1 MNQLQSVST
10 ASALLAGDALPL
22 DLRFVVFD
30 ETRYY
35 SAEIREKAGKVC
47 QTYVY
52 DANRVTHCCEI
63 TPSFTLIPFYT
74 QAMNYFEDDAA
85 RAALDEVLTL
95 ANAQAEVRY
104 VHCRAIEAIPNTHKR
119 KYHLVERD
127 LDEDYQKQFDSVLD
141 HLHSN
146 PPMIAA
152 GRPDCIII

>member
-10 ASALLAGDALPL
+10 ATALLAGDALPL

-35 SAEIREKAGKVC
+35 SAEIREKAGTVY

-52 DANRVTHCCEI
+52 DANRAIHCCEI
-63 TPSFTLIPFYT
+63 TPSFTLVPFYT
-74 QAMNYFEDDAA
+74 QAMNYLEDDAA
-85 RAALDEVLTL
+85 REALDEVIRQ
-95 ANAQAEVRY
+95 ANTEAEERY
-104 VHCRAIEAIPNTHKR
+104 VHCCVVDRIPNTHKR
-119 KYHLVERD
+119 KFHLVERD
-127 LDEDYQKQFDSVLD
+127 LDEEYQKQLDSVLD
-141 HLHSN
+141 HLRGS